1 MLISDSFHVG
11 EGKAPWPER
20 HRTVE
25 AHCMPGGA
33 SKATGATGE
42 LMSVKFSKAE
52 TGAWLRER
60 VTLYSSAYSQGLGL
74 IYSY

>member
-1 MLISDSFHVG
+1 
-11 EGKAPWPER
+11 
-20 HRTVE
+20 
-25 AHCMPGGA
+25 MPGGA

-60 VTLYSSAYSQGLGL
+60 VILYSSAYSQGLGL
-74 IYSY
+74 IYSS